1 MLSSSVRTEGSMF
14 SHPEPGKTRG
24 FCERVIVCAH
34 RLEYATFDDLLAI
47 DEEFGLQKIDGSVYI
62 AGTSVALA
70 PWWVVKL
77 VIEERFLNIFW
88 PDSYVTCLAGYSTN
102 CLRH

>member
-47 DEEFGLQKIDGSVYI
+47 DEEFGLQKDRWQCLYSRYKCRLGSMV
-62 AGTSVALA
+62 GGQVS
-70 PWWVVKL
+70 
-77 VIEERFLNIFW
+77 N
-88 PDSYVTCLAGYSTN
+88 
-102 CLRH
+102 